1 MVSWA
6 VVRGNEVD
14 PGADGVATFVGSD
27 QGSVHLDVA
36 MVTLSPGQRNDAALN
51 PFEESFFILGGRAV
65 LQMDGLLHDLGPDDF
80 GYVPVAT
87 AHRWENR
94 SDEPV
99 TYLRVRSPLPRD
111 FGIVPRSA
119 DLPAL
124 DSTVTPEEVDPSDP
138 ATRLVGHYGESS
150 LPSPG
155 PLQMKGFRSGTARNV
170 GLWMLV
176 DEVAGAVHH
185 TLFMV
190 QFAPTGQTV
199 TLGGQHYHP
208 FEEIY
213 YIVEGEATAHLEEE
227 SVPVGPG
234 DVVFA
239 GVNALHGFSNQTDS
253 RVRWIEAQAP
263 APPPRE
269 AFFFPSRW
277 AEPG

>member
-6 VVRGNEVD
+6 VVRGEEVGPD
-14 PGADGVATFVGSD
+14 ADGVTTLVDAE
-27 QGSVHLDVA
+27 QGAVHLDVS
-36 MVTLSPGQRNDAALN
+36 MVMLSPGQQGVAELN
-51 PFEESFFILGGRAV
+51 AYEESFFILEGRAV

-80 GYVPVAT
+80 GYVPVAV

-111 FGIVPRSA
+111 FGITPRDA
-119 DLPAL
+119 VLPSL
-124 DSTVTPEEVDPSDP
+124 DESVTPSGVDPSDP
-138 ATRLVGHYGESS
+138 ATRLVGRYEEGS

-170 GLWMLV
+170 GLWMMV
-176 DEVAGAVHH
+176 DEVMGAVHH

-213 YIVEGEATAHLEEE
+213 YIVEGEAIAHLEDE
-227 SVPVGPG
+227 SVAVGIG

-263 APPPRE
+263 APPSRE

-277 AEPG
+277 SE

>member
-1 MVSWA
+1 MMVDWA
-6 VVRGNEVD
+6 VVRGDEV
-14 PGADGVATFVGSD
+14 GANGSGVTGLVGAA

-36 MVTLSPGQRNDAALN
+36 LVTLPPGERGAAELN
-51 PFEESFFILGGRAV
+51 PFEESFYVLEGRVV
-65 LQMDGLLHDLGPDDF
+65 LQIAGQLHDLGHNDF
-80 GYVPVAT
+80 GYVPVAV
-87 AHRWENR
+87 ARRWENR
-94 SDEPV
+94 SDQPA
-99 TYLRVRSPLPRD
+99 TLLRVRSPQPRD
-111 FGIVPRSA
+111 FGILPRTA
-119 DLPAL
+119 DLADLDLSLVPA
-124 DSTVTPEEVDPSDP
+124 PVDPSDP
-138 ATRLVGHYGESS
+138 ASRLIGSFSDEH
-150 LPSPG
+150 LPAPG

-176 DEVAGAVHH
+176 DEVVGAVHH

-213 YIVEGEATAHLEEE
+213 YIVEGEAMAHLEDE
-227 SVPVGPG
+227 SIPVGVG

-263 APPPRE
+263 APPPAG
-269 AFFFPSRW
+269 AFFFPSQW
-277 AEPG
+277 